1 MTETTTQSLYERL
14 GGGSAIRSV
23 VDRFYELVLVDP
35 VLRPFFAGVDLA
47 RLRRHQALFIS
58 QVAGGPADY
67 DGREMVVAHA
77 GRGIDDDA
85 FDRVATH
92 LVESL
97 REHGVRPA
105 EIDEVVA
112 AVGGLRGEVVEVR

>member
-1 MTETTTQSLYERL
+1 M
-14 GGGSAIRSV
+14 
-23 VDRFYELVLVDP
+23 
-35 VLRPFFAGVDLA
+35 
-47 RLRRHQALFIS
+47 
-58 QVAGGPADY
+58 
-67 DGREMVVAHA
+67 AHA